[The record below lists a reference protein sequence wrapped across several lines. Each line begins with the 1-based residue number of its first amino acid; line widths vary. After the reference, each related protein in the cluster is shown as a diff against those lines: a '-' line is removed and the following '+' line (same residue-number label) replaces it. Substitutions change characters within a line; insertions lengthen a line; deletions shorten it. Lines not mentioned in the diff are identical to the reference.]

1 MFECAFLAVD
11 FIGMLS
17 KSRGH
22 VLRIATVLH
31 LLFHLDDAHH
41 QLDVVVSEEAVR
53 AAVNFIQV
61 ASQHTAF
68 IAGRG
73 LLNEELEKFKAGKC
87 IAVGVTDYSQFN
99 LRWRVHHFLG

>member
-1 MFECAFLAVD
+1 
-11 FIGMLS
+11 MLN

-22 VLRIATVLH
+22 ILRIATVLH
-31 LLFHLDDAHH
+31 LLFHLDDPHH
-41 QLDVVVSEEAVR
+41 QLDVVVSEEAIR

-73 LLNEELEKFKAGKC
+73 LLSEELEKFKAGTYMRSC
-87 IAVGVTDYSQFN
+87 WCNRLLTVQLNNYN
-99 LRWRVHHFLG
+99 LYTVKPL